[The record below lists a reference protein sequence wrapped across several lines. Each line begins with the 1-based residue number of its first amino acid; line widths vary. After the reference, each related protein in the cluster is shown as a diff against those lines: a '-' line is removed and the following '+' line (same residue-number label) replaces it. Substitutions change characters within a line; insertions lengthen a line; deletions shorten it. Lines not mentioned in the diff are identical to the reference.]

1 MKKATKNLPDDPLI
15 LKNIIADKD
24 QILSEKDRRIAALE
38 EYIRLQNIRLFGAK
52 SEKNPDQQELFNE
65 VELCVVAEEI
75 LTELAEEKAAS
86 STVADEQPKKPGRK
100 PLPFDL
106 PRIRIEHDIPESEKH
121 CACGCMRT
129 EIGEE
134 TSEQLDIIPAKIQ
147 VLVHVRKK
155 YACKQCESGITI
167 APLPAQPLP
176 KSNASPGLLAHVAIS
191 KYQDALPLYR
201 QETILQRAGVDLGR
215 NTLANWMIKAGI
227 LIQPLLN
234 LIQDQML
241 SYPVLQC
248 DETRVQVL
256 KEPGKEP
263 SSNSYMWVRVGGPP
277 TRKMIL
283 FHYASGRGGAVASEL
298 MADYHG
304 YLQTDDYGGYN
315 AIGKDSKITQLGC
328 WAHARRKFIDAQ
340 KAIGKNKKS
349 GKATTAI
356 NLISKLYAIERR
368 LRKSN
373 VDEGEIYR
381 VRQQEALPQLEKLR
395 LWLDTTLHAVTPKG
409 LLGKALSYL
418 DKNWEKLTIYT
429 QDGRLAI
436 DNNGAENAIRPFVVG
451 RKNWLFSASVRG
463 AKASANLYSLIETA
477 KANGCEPYAYL
488 RHVFAEL
495 PKVQTVEQIEALLPW
510 NIPRLDRGVAAV

>member
-1 MKKATKNLPDDPLI
+1 VKTATKNLPDDPLI
-15 LKNIIADKD
+15 LKKIIADKD
-24 QILSEKDRRIAALE
+24 RRIADKDQRISALE
-38 EYIRLQNIRLFGAK
+38 EYIRLQNVRLFGAK
-52 SEKNPDQQELFNE
+52 TEKHPDQQELFNE
-65 VELCVVAEEI
+65 AELCVVAEEI
-75 LTELAEEKAAS
+75 LAELAEEKAS
-86 STVADEQPKKPGRK
+86 SATIADEQPKKPGRK
-100 PLPFDL
+100 PLSFDL
-106 PRIRIEHDIPESEKH
+106 PRIRIEHDIPESEKT
-121 CACGCMRT
+121 CPCGCTRT

-155 YACKQCESGITI
+155 YACKQCEAGITI
-167 APLPAQPLP
+167 APLPAQPIP

-201 QETILQRAGVDLGR
+201 QENILQRAGVELGR
-215 NTLANWMIKAGI
+215 NTLANWMIKAGT

-248 DETRVQVL
+248 DETSVQVL

-263 SSNSYMWVRVGGPP
+263 HSKSYMWVRVGGPP

-283 FHYASGRGGAVASEL
+283 FHYAAGRGGAVASEL
-298 MADYHG
+298 MADYQG

-315 AIGKDSKITQLGC
+315 AIGKDAQITQLGC
-328 WAHARRKFIDAQ
+328 WAHARRKFIEAQ
-340 KAIGKNKKS
+340 KAIGKNKRS

-356 NLISKLYAIERR
+356 NLIGKLYAIERR
-368 LRKSN
+368 LQKAQA
-373 VDEGEIYR
+373 DEEKIYR
-381 VRQQEALPQLEKLR
+381 VRQQEAEPQLQKLR

-477 KANGCEPYAYL
+477 KANGKEPYAYL
-488 RHVFAEL
+488 KQVFTAL
-495 PKVQTVEQIEALLPW
+495 PKAESVEQLEAMLPW
-510 NIPRLDRGVAAV
+510 NIDIGD